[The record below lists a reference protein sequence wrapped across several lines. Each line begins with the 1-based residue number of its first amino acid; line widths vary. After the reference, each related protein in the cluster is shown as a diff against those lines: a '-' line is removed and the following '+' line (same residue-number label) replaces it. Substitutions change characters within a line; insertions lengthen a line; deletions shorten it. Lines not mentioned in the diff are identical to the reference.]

1 MKMYLH
7 ANRERGMF
15 MAALFITTPN
25 WKPPKYPLVIK

>member
-7 ANRERGMF
+7 ANICIGMF

-25 WKPPKYPLVIK
+25 WKPPKYPLTIK